1 MTDDAPLFAQPTKPA
16 PKPGNPIPSR
26 IALAIG
32 AVIVAVTTVMAMSK
46 GLAEFQA
53 GATSDEHLANVSYAF
68 GYVFGGVLINVLI
81 VWAIIHFAFIRPS
94 RRAVSGKYFA
104 VLLGVAA
111 ATFAGVWFLLAKATA
126 PSAASNAASASTASS
141 VAPADT
147 DGFRQATDGQLA
159 AYEQALGELQLGE
172 ALDVAA
178 ARAAVDDYRQKVG
191 RSQVLVGLHRN
202 KVVANVRNARLNANR
217 RAGGGPEGQ
226 RAMADFD
233 AAHAAALGRLNTRWA
248 LEAKVAEQRGL
259 VLQTLA
265 YDPDN
270 SARLNT
276 DLAGV
281 RNAESALK
289 TFKAANP

>member
-1 MTDDAPLFAQPTKPA
+1 MTDDTPLFAQPTKPA
-16 PKPGNPIPSR
+16 PKPGNPIPAR

-32 AVIVAVTTVMAMSK
+32 AVIVAVTTLMAMSK
-46 GLAEFQA
+46 GLSEFQP
-53 GATSDEHLANVSYAF
+53 GATSDEQLANVSYAF

-94 RRAVSGKYFA
+94 KRAVSGKYFGI
-104 VLLGVAA
+104 LIGVAA
-111 ATFAGVWFLLAKATA
+111 ATFAGAWFLLANATA
-126 PSAASNAASASTASS
+126 PAAAPAAAASPSAA
-141 VAPADT
+141 ADT

-191 RSQVLVGLHRN
+191 RSQVLVGLHRS

-226 RAMADFD
+226 RAMAEFD
-233 AAHAAALGRLNTRWA
+233 TAHAAALARLNTRWA